1 MPTIIRIIHDR
12 AARAAT
18 DATKTRTGR
27 IIALGYRARDELQ
40 KILTSDDFKA
50 VAVFSG
56 IGLLMGLIALLF
68 GVQGAW
74 M

>member
-12 AARAAT
+12 AARTAT